1 MSLVRRI
8 RHELLVWL
16 GIRRLRLQKFGG
28 GA

>member
-8 RHELLVWL
+8 RHELLVWV
-16 GIRRLRLQKFGG
+16 GFRGVCLQKFGE